1 MKSSQPAISV
11 ITVTFN
17 AKDALEKTIASIL
30 LQDTDDFEY
39 VVVDGGSTDGTLE
52 AVNAS
57 VPLFTRRGVSLTV
70 VSEQD
75 NGIYDA
81 MNKGLALAS
90 GEFINFLNAG
100 DRYATPTVL
109 NEVIS
114 LRSADYVCGA
124 AATVDAAGDTLGVA
138 IPNLESGRRSFL
150 GDCGICHQAWFQRR
164 ALAPRF
170 KTYRKMAADYRWII
184 ECFDAS
190 KEGRLSRAIFIKY
203 LYGGASRQ
211 RYLETFMD
219 KVRIVYEV
227 YGPVYAATRLLQM
240 PWALIRACVLGPAK
254 RRLLKMLKRFHG

>member
-1 MKSSQPAISV
+1 MKDSPAISV
-11 ITVTFN
+11 ITVAFN
-17 AKDALEKTIASIL
+17 ARDALEKTIASIL

-39 VVVDGGSTDGTLE
+39 VVVDGGSTDGTLD

-57 VPLFTRRGVSLTV
+57 APFFTRRGIPLKV
-70 VSEQD
+70 VSERD
-75 NGIYDA
+75 NGIYHA
-81 MNKGLALAS
+81 MNKGLALAG

-124 AATVDAAGDTLGVA
+124 AATVDAAGEILGVA

-164 ALAPRF
+164 SLAPLF
-170 KTYRKMAADYRWII
+170 KSSWEMAADYRWII
-184 ECFDAS
+184 DCFDAS
-190 KEGRLSRAIFIKY
+190 KEGRLSRTIFIKY

-211 RYLETFMD
+211 RYLETLID
-219 KVRIVYEV
+219 KVKIVHEV
-227 YGPVYAATRLLQM
+227 YGPVSAASRLLQL

-254 RRLLKMLKRFHG
+254 RRLLKMLKRCHG